1 MIRGIA
7 KLVVS
12 KSWAGERKIQG
23 KRLAQAERQR
33 QGLREVLGEAGT
45 RGATG
50 GTVKRLQ
57 FEPDGAFW
65 L

>member
-12 KSWAGERKIQG
+12 KSWAGARKIQG

-33 QGLREVLGEAGT
+33 QELRKCW
-45 RGATG
+45 
-50 GTVKRLQ
+50 VKRVHEEQL
-57 FEPDGAFW
+57 AA